1 MNCAPSLDSLRNSR
15 SPLLS
20 MNVTSLRSTIQ
31 ARRASARWFF
41 FQHVLSSCTH
51 GWISWPCRI
60 HLSSAGVSLNVI
72 FNMLFS
78 SGRVGKKRVCDS
90 KHDCVDVYVISF
102 SSPHRYSCCISPEA
116 RVPPAANRPAH
127 NRELRHVRGESQTL
141 AGGFLPRLDL
151 FFFLL
156 RRPPTEK

>member
-1 MNCAPSLDSLRNSR
+1 MNCAPSLASLRNSR
-15 SPLLS
+15 SPLVS
-20 MNVTSLRSTIQ
+20 MNKTPLRSTIQ
-31 ARRASARWFF
+31 ARRARWFF
-41 FQHVLSSCTH
+41 FQHVPSSCTH
-51 GWISWPCRI
+51 GWISRPCRI
-60 HLSSAGVSLNVI
+60 HLSSVGVSLNVI

-78 SGRVGKKRVCDS
+78 SGRVSKKRVCDS

-141 AGGFLPRLDL
+141 AGGFLPRLDRSGL
-151 FFFLL
+151 FLL
-156 RRPPTEK
+156 RPPTEK